1 MLILHDPNSKES
13 RDFIEAYPEY
23 PSRIF
28 ESSMIEEY
36 PSISGFPSVV
46 LWDGTIVSMP
56 ETLEDALSQSNPN
69 RPKFHKMASGSEL
82 WSHISIHTPLLAS
95 LLYTALTT
103 STAFDNTAV
112 MSDIKNMMRGIVA
125 TLGTDHA
132 LHSTPSSVIIN
143 DPNDPEGL
151 PIPIGT
157 LADHLDMLL
166 SECWFGFSYADL
178 LLE

>member
-1 MLILHDPNSKES
+1 MIWINSS
-13 RDFIEAYPEY
+13 T
-23 PSRIF
+23 
-28 ESSMIEEY
+28 
-36 PSISGFPSVV
+36 GSVKP
-46 LWDGTIVSMP
+46 LDTFN
-56 ETLEDALSQSNPN
+56 TLEDALSLGYSQHSSPFEDQLLRGAIPEDWNNPVLPD

-95 LLYTALTT
+95 LLYTALTA

-143 DPNDPEGL
+143 NPNDPEGL
-151 PIPIGT
+151 PIPDAT
-157 LADHLDMLL
+157 MADHLDMLL

-178 LLE
+178 LPE

>member
-1 MLILHDPNSKES
+1 MAIIYQKENQVIDHDPVDSS
-13 RDFIEAYPEY
+13 WSAWSVPDEY
-23 PSRIF
+23 VPRLLAGERPKSWDLL
-28 ESSMIEEY
+28 
-36 PSISGFPSVV
+36 V
-46 LWDGTIVSMP
+46 LPD
-56 ETLEDALSQSNPN
+56 

-82 WSHISIHTPLLAS
+82 WSHISIYTPGLAA

-112 MSDIKNMMRGIVA
+112 MADIKNMMRGIVA

-151 PIPIGT
+151 PIPVGT

-178 LLE
+178 LPE